1 MRDHRRMPP
10 LHVLAGYALLVLIW
24 GSTWAAIK
32 IGVTDVPP
40 FMFAFERG
48 VAVSVLLTALALVLG
63 QRFPR
68 GPRELAAA
76 AVVGIFNTGTSWAI
90 IFWSE
95 QFVPSGIVAVFG
107 ATAPVWTA
115 FLAHFLVRG
124 DRLSALK
131 LVGLALGLIGTAL
144 LVGAPGTGSGSQA
157 FIATGLLAFMPITWA
172 FAAILQSRVLARTP
186 PIAAVA
192 AGTWAGTVVLVPFA
206 LAQIGLPASW
216 TLASALA
223 FAYLVGFGSCVGL
236 VLNMW
241 LYRKLRPTTIMLAQV
256 LIPAQ
261 AILIGTLA
269 LAEPVSARMLGG
281 AALVVAAVAL
291 NALAGG
297 GEPTGERAEARAA
310 AAK

>member
-48 VAVSVLLTALALVLG
+48 VAVSVLLTVLALVLG

-76 AVVGIFNTGTSWAI
+76 AVVGIFNTGSSWAI

-124 DRLSALK
+124 DRLSAVK
-131 LVGLALGLIGTAL
+131 LLGLALGLVGTAL
-144 LVGAPGTGSGSQA
+144 LVGAPGTGSGSQVL
-157 FIATGLLAFMPITWA
+157 IATGLLAFMPITWA
-172 FAAILQSRVLARTP
+172 VAAILQSRVLARTP

-206 LAQIGLPASW
+206 LAQIGVPANW
-216 TLASALA
+216 TLASTLA
-223 FAYLVGFGSCVGL
+223 FGYLVVLGSCVGL

-269 LAEPVSARMLGG
+269 LGEPVNAPMLGG
-281 AALVVAAVAL
+281 AGLVVAAVAL

-297 GEPTGERAEARAA
+297 GEPGGQHAELPA